1 MHHFQLNP
9 SRSPFL
15 FYLLSGAG
23 LEVQIR
29 AVHLNFQ
36 FSLQGL
42 PTAAGEGAAAQ
53 VAAS

>member
-1 MHHFQLNP
+1 M
-9 SRSPFL
+9 
-15 FYLLSGAG
+15 
-23 LEVQIR
+23 QIR

-42 PTAAGEGAAAQ
+42 QAAAEEGAAAQ